1 LGNIGGNRYLYL
13 PSGYALSIGS
23 VGNVPTVLGD
33 STFSTTLNATI
44 NRFTLSHTQ
53 GSEQVTKLVGASL
66 VNHLNP
72 VFDIVASVTS
82 SPPKEIDMRI
92 YTDYYSGTQ
101 RWGNIILGHN
111 GNNTAGNILMGTN
124 IGNGSR
130 LLVGGVVSGS
140 TFGVTRGVH
149 VSPTLLATGNTTTLI
164 GLDIQPTFTPGSFT
178 GLTQLALRVSGGTQ
192 IIGSGSTGTTLSLFS
207 VDGASGRLFD
217 VTDDFSNSLFSVNT
231 SSGVPVIEAFANN
244 SIVMGTYGSNT
255 LVVSGNSVSVG
266 TNQNLARLF
275 VKSSGTSTSNA
286 FVVQNS
292 TGGTIAHMYDNG
304 STTFGTSSNSGFKY
318 RFVDENNLGFQITNG
333 DAGGSTGRGTLII
346 GENSANG
353 RLQITVNTGA
363 NTGDIAYTYNGILSF
378 SVGGSERM
386 RLNQGNLLVG
396 TTSDGGFRLNVNGT
410 SNFSGNITLGGT
422 ATLGS
427 TVIGTSGIAIGDGST
442 RGTWTLGVGYTVG
455 MSNVVQ
461 ALGVGSVTPWMN
473 NSISLGTGG
482 YADSTSSQMTMVPM
496 AMSATTMSSGS
507 TAELY
512 ISNNTQSR
520 LSIPNFSVT
529 IKVKFNA
536 PPTASGSTFICAAT
550 ARITTYKTSL

>member
-1 LGNIGGNRYLYL
+1 
-13 PSGYALSIGS
+13 
-23 VGNVPTVLGD
+23 
-33 STFSTTLNATI
+33 
-44 NRFTLSHTQ
+44 
-53 GSEQVTKLVGASL
+53 
-66 VNHLNP
+66 
-72 VFDIVASVTS
+72 
-82 SPPKEIDMRI
+82 
-92 YTDYYSGTQ
+92 
-101 RWGNIILGHN
+101 
-111 GNNTAGNILMGTN
+111 
-124 IGNGSR
+124 
-130 LLVGGVVSGS
+130 
-140 TFGVTRGVH
+140 
-149 VSPTLLATGNTTTLI
+149 
-164 GLDIQPTFTPGSFT
+164 
-178 GLTQLALRVSGGTQ
+178 LALRVSGGTQ

-255 LVVSGNSVSVG
+255 LVVSGTSVSVG

-304 STTFGTSSNSGFKY
+304 STTFGTSSNGGFKY
-318 RFVDENNLGFQITNG
+318 RFVDENNLGFQISNG

-353 RLQITVNTGA
+353 RLQITVNTAA
-363 NTGDIAYTYNGILSF
+363 NTGNIAYTYNGILSF

-410 SNFSGNITLGGT
+410 SNFSGDMTLGGT
-422 ATLGS
+422 AAFGS

-442 RGTWTLGVGYTVG
+442 RGTWTLGVGYVVG

-473 NSISLGTGG
+473 NSISLGTGE

-520 LSIPNFSVT
+520 LSIPNFSVINAMVTVDYIATCTLTGSSGSLVYNDVKSGTQKFYVKRWFINNVGGYFTISTPVNVYEQSDPAMSGATLSYEYVSAST